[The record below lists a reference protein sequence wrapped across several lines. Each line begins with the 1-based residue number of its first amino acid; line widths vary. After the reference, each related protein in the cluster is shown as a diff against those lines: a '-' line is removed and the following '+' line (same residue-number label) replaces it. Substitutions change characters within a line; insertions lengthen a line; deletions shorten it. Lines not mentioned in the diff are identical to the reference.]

1 MRTYTIT
8 KKEFRIIKDAQEIL
22 SLVKAEYDAQYKDKK
37 LTISDSR
44 YRDYKLKLEDLDALI
59 ERLKAGGK

>member
-1 MRTYTIT
+1 MRTYIINS
-8 KKEFRIIKDAQEIL
+8 KEFQVIKNAQEL
-22 SLVKAEYDAQYKDKK
+22 LGLVKAEYDAQHKVKK